1 MRDYD
6 IRTALK
12 HELEAA
18 NAREPDTLIKDEVG
32 LCKGAVRVDI
42 AVVNGT
48 FNGYEIKSER
58 DTLERLPAQ
67 EEAYSKTFDTVTIVT
82 SGRYIN
88 KVIEK
93 IPAWWGITRALKIG
107 RRVCFQIIRQPER
120 NPKID
125 PLSLVQLL
133 WRDEALTVLKER
145 GLAEGMLSKP
155 RRDLWQKIVDNLSV
169 EELRKVVRERLKA
182 RENWRSVQ

>member
-12 HELEAA
+12 QELESI
-18 NAREPDTLIKDEVG
+18 NAREPDTLIIDEVG

-58 DTLERLPAQ
+58 DTLERLPLQ
-67 EEAYSKTFDTVTIVT
+67 EEVYSRTFDTVTIVT
-82 SGRYIN
+82 SGHHVN
-88 KVIEK
+88 KITERV
-93 IPAWWGITRALKIG
+93 PCWWGITKALMIG
-107 RRVCFQIIRQPER
+107 RQVCFQVIRQPEP
-120 NPKID
+120 NPNID

-133 WRDEALTVLKER
+133 WRDEALTVLEER
-145 GLAEGMLSKP
+145 GLAKGMLSKP
-155 RRDLWQKIVDNLSV
+155 RHALWQKIVDNLSV
-169 EELRKVVRERLKA
+169 EELRKVVREHLKA
-182 RENWRSVQ
+182 RENWRSV

>member
-12 HELEAA
+12 QELESR
-18 NAREPDTLIKDEVG
+18 NAREPDTLIIDEVG

-67 EEAYSKTFDTVTIVT
+67 EEVYSRTFDTVTIVT
-82 SGRYIN
+82 SGRYVN
-88 KVIEK
+88 KIADKV
-93 IPAWWGITRALKIG
+93 PCWWGITRALTIG
-107 RRVCFQIIRQPER
+107 RRVCFQVIRHPEH
-120 NPKID
+120 NPSID

-133 WRDEALTVLKER
+133 WRNEALTVLKEH

-182 RENWRSVQ
+182 RENWRSAQ